1 VTTRP
6 AIAFFDLDRTLI
18 HVNSAK
24 GWVQREVRTG
34 HLRRR
39 DAARV
44 ALWLAAYHA
53 GWSDL
58 DRMIRTAVT
67 SLAGTGEAD
76 LDARVEAFWQEELAH
91 TVRPGAHA
99 AIARHRAC
107 GDRLVILTASSPYVA
122 ERARVALDLHDILCN
137 RFEVVDGR
145 FTGQPVLPLCYGA
158 GKATLARDYADQQ
171 GISLD
176 SCAFY
181 TDSYSDLAA
190 LEAVGRP
197 VVVHPDPRL
206 ARAARERGWAIED
219 WGPAA

>member
-1 VTTRP
+1 MRYNLHVRTSP

-24 GWVQREVRTG
+24 GWVRREVRTG

-58 DRMIRTAVT
+58 DPMIRTAVA
-67 SLAGTGEAD
+67 SLAGADEAE
-76 LDARVEAFWQEELAH
+76 LDARVAAFWAEELAH
-91 TVRPGAHA
+91 TVRPGARE
-99 AIARHRAC
+99 AIARHRER

-122 ERARVALDLHDILCN
+122 ERARAALDLHDILCN

-145 FTGQPVLPLCYGA
+145 FTGEPVLPLCYGP
-158 GKATLARDYADQQ
+158 GKATLARDYAARHD
-171 GISLD
+171 ISLD
-176 SCAFY
+176 HCAFY

-190 LEAVGRP
+190 LEVVGEP
-197 VVVHPDPRL
+197 VVVH
-206 ARAARERGWAIED
+206 
-219 WGPAA
+219 

>member
-1 VTTRP
+1 MSRSP
-6 AIAFFDLDRTLI
+6 SIAFFDLDRTLI

-24 GWVQREVRTG
+24 GWVRREVRTG

-58 DRMIRTAVT
+58 DRMIRVAVA
-67 SLAGTGEAD
+67 SLAGTPESE
-76 LDARVEAFWQEELAH
+76 LDARVAAFWQEELAD
-91 TVRPGAHA
+91 TVRPGAHDT
-99 AIARHRAC
+99 IARHRQR

-145 FTGQPVLPLCYGA
+145 FTGEPLLPLCYGP
-158 GKATLARDYADQQ
+158 GKATLARQYADQH
-171 GISLD
+171 GVDLD
-176 SCAFY
+176 RCAFY

-190 LEAVGRP
+190 LEAVGEP

-206 ARAARERGWAIED
+206 ARAARTRGWKVED